1 MLERRAQ
8 PIRFEIPDAH
18 LAVRRASDDRVG
30 AGRSSGC
37 ARAIDGADD
46 VDKGNCFDALAVRVA
61 AQGRDDFALAQAD
74 DPDAAFCAADD
85 GDGRC
90 GVDGEGGD
98 AAEVEPGV
106 VSG

>member
-18 LAVRRASDDRVG
+18 LAVRRAGDDRVG

-46 VDKGNCFDALAVRVA
+46 VDKGNCFDALAVRMT

-74 DPDAAFCAADD
+74 SLDAAFCAGAGGDD
-85 GDGRC
+85 RSR
-90 GVDGEGGD
+90 VDGERIG
-98 AAEVEPGV
+98 ATE
-106 VSG
+106 